1 MGLGGQNFTLRPG
14 AERGGQYYFGVLRRW
29 GQFVLMKVLQLR
41 ESSFDTSVL
50 GLVTAHVLVLTVRLV
65 YP

>member
-1 MGLGGQNFTLRPG
+1 
-14 AERGGQYYFGVLRRW
+14 
-29 GQFVLMKVLQLR
+29 MKVLQLR

-50 GLVTAHVLVLTVRLV
+50 GLVPAHVLVLTVRLV

>member
-1 MGLGGQNFTLRPG
+1 MCLGGQNFTLRPA
-14 AERGGQYYFGVLRRW
+14 AERGGQFNFGVLGRW

-50 GLVTAHVLVLTVRLV
+50 GLVTVHVLV
-65 YP
+65 